1 MLSSSYILVLLFW
14 KIYIINRISE
24 RKGHNPHARQ
34 NKGLNMSKLEE
45 HIRAHTFDVPTLVL
59 DIDTVESNYM
69 ALKAGM
75 PAANIHYAVKANP
88 HPAILSK
95 LVQLGCRFDAASRGE
110 IEQCLAAGA
119 KPEHI
124 SYGNTIKREQ
134 DIAWA
139 WENGIRLFSADAEEE
154 LHKLAEHAPGCQV
167 LRLLVS
173 SAEAEWPLS
182 RKFGC
187 STSYALPLLD
197 FARDLGLNPVGLSF
211 HVGSQT
217 KHPYMWYDCLDTVA
231 AIWHDA
237 REAGHD
243 LWLLN
248 IGGGF
253 PAYYGVDITD
263 PEDYGA
269 DLMSAIDQRFE
280 GVTYIMAEP
289 GRGMVGS
296 AGAIAAECLLVSR
309 KTPGDPVRWVYL
321 NVGRFSGLAESE
333 GESIKYQF
341 TVLGKDG
348 EASSPCIVAGPTCD
362 SADVLY
368 ERNKVDFPVSLTSGD
383 RVMIKTCGAYTSTYS
398 TIAFNGFPPLS
409 VLAI

>member
-1 MLSSSYILVLLFW
+1 M
-14 KIYIINRISE
+14 N
-24 RKGHNPHARQ
+24 
-34 NKGLNMSKLEE
+34 KLEQY
-45 HIRAHTFDVPTLVL
+45 IRANEFDVPTLVL
-59 DIDTVESNYM
+59 DIDQVEANY
-69 ALKAGM
+69 AELKAGM
-75 PAANIHYAVKANP
+75 PSAHIHYAVKANP
-88 HPAILSK
+88 HSAILRR
-95 LVQLGCRFDAASRGE
+95 LVKLGCKFDAASTQE
-110 IEQCLAAGA
+110 IEMCLDAGA
-119 KPEHI
+119 TAADI
-124 SYGNTIKREQ
+124 SYGNTIKRVQ

-139 WENGIRLFSADAEEE
+139 WAQGIKLYSADSEEE
-154 LHKLAEHAPGCQV
+154 LHKLSKHAPGCQV
-167 LRLLVS
+167 FIRLLVS

-187 STSYALPLLD
+187 STSYAIPLLNH
-197 FARDLGLNPVGLSF
+197 AKSLGLQAVGLSF

-237 REAGHD
+237 REEGHD

-263 PEDYGA
+263 SRTYGTI
-269 DLMSAIDQRFE
+269 LMDEVEQRFE

-289 GRGMVGS
+289 GRGMTGS
-296 AGAIAAECLLVSR
+296 AGAIAAECVLVSR

-321 NVGRFSGLAESE
+321 NVGRFSGLAEAE

-341 TVLGKDG
+341 TVLDK
-348 EASSPCIVAGPTCD
+348 ESETSSPCIVAGPTCD

-368 ERNKVDFPVSLTSGD
+368 ERNKVDFPSSLTSGD
-383 RVMIKTCGAYTSTYS
+383 RIIIWTCGAYTSTYS
-398 TIAFNGFPPLS
+398 TIAFNGFPPLE
-409 VLAI
+409 VVAI

>member
-1 MLSSSYILVLLFW
+1 M
-14 KIYIINRISE
+14 N
-24 RKGHNPHARQ
+24 
-34 NKGLNMSKLEE
+34 KLEQY
-45 HIRAHTFDVPTLVL
+45 IRANEFEVPTLVL
-59 DIDTVESNYM
+59 DIDQVEANY
-69 ALKAGM
+69 AELKAGM
-75 PAANIHYAVKANP
+75 PTAHIHYAVKANP
-88 HPAILSK
+88 HPAILNR
-95 LVQLGCRFDAASRGE
+95 LVKLGCRFDAASTQE
-110 IEQCLAAGA
+110 IQMCLDAGA
-119 KPEHI
+119 APADI
-124 SYGNTIKREQ
+124 SYGNTIKRVQ

-139 WENGIRLFSADAEEE
+139 WMQGIKLYSADSEEE
-154 LHKLAEHAPGCQV
+154 LHKLSKHAPGCQV
-167 LRLLVS
+167 FIRLLVS

-187 STSYALPLLD
+187 STSYAIPLLNH
-197 FARDLGLNPVGLSF
+197 AKSLGLEAVGLSF

-237 REAGHD
+237 REEGHK

-263 PEDYGA
+263 SRTYGTI
-269 DLMSAIDQRFE
+269 LMDEVEQRFE

-289 GRGMVGS
+289 GRGMTGS
-296 AGAIAAECLLVSR
+296 AGAIAAECVLVSR

-321 NVGRFSGLAESE
+321 NVGRFSGLAEAE

-341 TVLGKDG
+341 TVLDK
-348 EASSPCIVAGPTCD
+348 ESETSSPCIVAGPTCD

-368 ERNKVDFPVSLTSGD
+368 ERNKVDFPASLTSGD
-383 RVMIKTCGAYTSTYS
+383 RVIIWTCGAYTSTYS
-398 TIAFNGFPPLS
+398 TIAFNGFPPLQ
-409 VLAI
+409 VVAI

>member
-1 MLSSSYILVLLFW
+1 M
-14 KIYIINRISE
+14 N
-24 RKGHNPHARQ
+24 
-34 NKGLNMSKLEE
+34 KLEQY
-45 HIRAHTFDVPTLVL
+45 IRANEFDVPTLVL
-59 DIDTVESNYM
+59 DIDQVEANY
-69 ALKAGM
+69 AELKAGM

-88 HPAILSK
+88 HAAILRL
-95 LVQLGCRFDAASRGE
+95 LVKLGCKFDAASTQE
-110 IEQCLAAGA
+110 IQMCLDAGA
-119 KPEHI
+119 TAADI
-124 SYGNTIKREQ
+124 SYGNTIKRVQ

-139 WENGIRLFSADAEEE
+139 WAQGIKLYSADSEEE
-154 LHKLAEHAPGCQV
+154 LHKLSKHAPGCQV
-167 LRLLVS
+167 FIRLLVS

-187 STSYALPLLD
+187 STSYAIPLLNH
-197 FARDLGLNPVGLSF
+197 AKSLGLQAVGLSF

-237 REAGHD
+237 REEGHD

-263 PEDYGA
+263 SKTYGA
-269 DLMSAIDQRFE
+269 TLMDEVAQRFD
-280 GVTYIMAEP
+280 GVQYIMAEP
-289 GRGMVGS
+289 GRGMTGS
-296 AGAIAAECLLVSR
+296 AGAIAAECVLVSR

-321 NVGRFSGLAESE
+321 NVGRFSGLAEAE

-341 TVLGKDG
+341 TVLDK
-348 EASSPCIVAGPTCD
+348 ESETSSPCIVAGPTCD

-368 ERNKVDFPVSLTSGD
+368 ERNKVDFPSSLTSGD
-383 RVMIKTCGAYTSTYS
+383 RIIIWTCGAYTSTYS
-398 TIAFNGFPPLS
+398 TIAFNGFPPLE
-409 VLAI
+409 VVAI